1 MRGVQAYYLGD
12 EIKNWCFMK
21 IGILQTGHA
30 PDELRPVVG
39 DINNL
44 FERLL
49 SGQGFTFET
58 FPVVDGD
65 FPEGSDVCDGW
76 LITGSKHGA
85 YDDLPW
91 IAPLETL
98 IRDIYAVG
106 RPLVGV
112 CFGHQII
119 AQALGGKVEQ
129 FSGGWAVGRQTYD
142 WDGEEV
148 SLNAWHQDQVV
159 QRPSDATPIASNDFC
174 ENAAL
179 LYGNRA
185 FTLQAHPEFE
195 ANFIEGLIN
204 ARAGTVPP
212 ELIEGAKADLGKDNA
227 NARLAAQISAFFKG
241 VAA

>member
-1 MRGVQAYYLGD
+1 
-12 EIKNWCFMK
+12 MK

-39 DINNL
+39 DVNNL

-49 SGQGFTFET
+49 DGQGFTFET
-58 FPVVDGD
+58 YPVVDGD
-65 FPEGSDVCDGW
+65 FPDGPDTCDGW

-91 IAPLETL
+91 IGPLETL
-98 IRDIYAVG
+98 IRDVYALG
-106 RPLVGV
+106 RPLVGI

-119 AQALGGKVEQ
+119 AQALGGKVEK
-129 FSGGWAVGRQTYD
+129 FEGGWAVGRQTYD
-142 WDGEEV
+142 WQGEQV
-148 SLNAWHQDQVV
+148 ALNAWHQDQVV
-159 QRPSDATPIASNDFC
+159 ERPADATPLACNDFC

-179 LYGNRA
+179 VYGNRA
-185 FTLQAHPEFE
+185 FTLQAHPEFGHE
-195 ANFIEGLIN
+195 FIQGLID

-212 ELIEGAKADLGKDNA
+212 DLIQAARDKLHGDVA
-227 NARLAAQISAFFKG
+227 NAHLAAQIGAFFKG